1 MTGDVP
7 PQLHFDPKSGAV
19 PDEVGPDAFLRD
31 AGGGVVTLFLA
42 EGVDREWAGRTAIEL
57 SRTWGDSGHRVF
69 LGDLCFHLPTLHDL
83 LDEPASPNLADVIL
97 RQVRIEDVVRPVV
110 AGSFLFAPACP
121 VDAEVA
127 RLVGDVGWGGLIA
140 GFAEVGATVVFF
152 VDEHVPGLGRILE
165 ASSTVIVLNATE
177 TGYLPPDVAARVRV
191 VLQPP
196 RGGPAHGAPG
206 PSADEPAP
214 ADASPEEPASAEP
227 ALEEPVPT
235 RPDEPEDLRPL
246 DVDPEPDQAA
256 WASWDEDAP
265 ELPPPGEEAPPR
277 EWEANLEDDSGDP
290 GTEGAAHGGDGGS
303 TTAGWARRWLPGLVG
318 IILGLLVILIVWPD
332 AEDLAQAG
340 SNEPPPAGA
349 VAEAPASNEGEPV
362 FEEAEVAPTTTNQ
375 PTVAEAVARVA
386 ARPATSD
393 DPTLGYSL
401 ALASYRDPGAALGRA
416 EALGRLLPGV
426 AFIVAPIRVDG
437 ATYHRLLAVAGD
449 MDDARA
455 LRGRIGSVTPGDDSN
470 AWIVRRTPLAFELA
484 VASDVEE
491 ARMLVER
498 AGSQGINAYIV
509 VRNGVD
515 RQIVLVLAG
524 AYGEVD
530 EAAALGNLLADAGFD
545 DARLELR
552 VGRIVR

>member
-19 PDEVGPDAFLRD
+19 PVEVGPGAFLRD

-57 SRTWGDSGHRVF
+57 ARTWGDSGHRVF

-121 VDAEVA
+121 ADAEVA

-177 TGYLPPDVAARVRV
+177 AGYLPPDVAARVRV

-214 ADASPEEPASAEP
+214 AGASPEEPASAEP
-227 ALEEPVPT
+227 AVEEPVPT

-246 DVDPEPDQAA
+246 DGDHEPDQAA

-290 GTEGAAHGGDGGS
+290 VTEGAAHGGDDGS
-303 TTAGWARRWLPGLVG
+303 ATAGWARRWLPGLVG

-349 VAEAPASNEGEPV
+349 VAEAPASAEGEPA
-362 FEEAEVAPTTTNQ
+362 FEEAEVAPTTNQ
-375 PTVAEAVARVA
+375 PTVAEVVARVA

-470 AWIVRRTPLAFELA
+470 AWIVRSTPLAFELA

-509 VRNGVD
+509 VQNGVD